1 MHELSAHAGS
11 APRRPRQH
19 GLTLVELLVAMA
31 IFGILIAVGIPSTT
45 GWLMANRARSA
56 AEFYADGFSLAR
68 RQAVSHNSYSRI
80 SLSPN
85 VHTGQMDWQVD
96 ICFATPDAGCSDVQ
110 GGWSTVV
117 APAAADPE
125 GAAGYRSVHRAAD
138 TLPSAEVLVPSR
150 LPDGASQVYYTP
162 LGWVDPVVGNRLA
175 RLRLDPAPSLAG
187 QVPPVALAITLAGMV
202 TKCRPDLPAT
212 DSRSCPP

>member
-1 MHELSAHAGS
+1 MHELSAAAGI
-11 APRRPRQH
+11 APPRHRQC
-19 GLTLVELLVAMA
+19 GVTLVELLVAMA
-31 IFGILIAVGIPSTT
+31 IFGILLAVGIPSTT

-68 RQAVSHNSYSRI
+68 RQAITHNSYSRI

-96 ICFATPDAGCSDVQ
+96 ICFPTPDAGCSDVQ
-110 GGWSTVV
+110 GGWSTVA

-125 GAAGYRSVHRAAD
+125 GASGYRSVHRAAD

-150 LPDGASQVYYTP
+150 SPDGASQVYYTP
-162 LGWVDPVVGNRLA
+162 LGWVDTVVGNRLA
-175 RLRLDPAPSLAG
+175 RLRLDPVQALAG
-187 QVPPVALAITLAGMV
+187 DVPPVAIVVTLAGMA
-202 TKCRPDLPAT
+202 TKCRPDLPAN
-212 DSRSCPP
+212 DSRGCPP